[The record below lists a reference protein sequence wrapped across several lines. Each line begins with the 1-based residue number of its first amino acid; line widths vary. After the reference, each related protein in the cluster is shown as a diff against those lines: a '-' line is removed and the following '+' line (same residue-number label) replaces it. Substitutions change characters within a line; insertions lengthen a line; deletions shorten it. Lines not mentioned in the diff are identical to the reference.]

1 MGDRWGW
8 ASGTRGCEDQGREQ
22 AEPTG
27 GGRGLRASESSVHG
41 GTDVRES
48 GRVSP
53 SVERDPREQAERCP
67 GAGGACGGGRRGRG
81 SGAWG
86 AGRVSRER
94 RRLAWR
100 GRPTRP
106 NSHAAGFPRAGA
118 LVRLQ
123 DLDRKPGL

>member
-1 MGDRWGW
+1 MRTRA
-8 ASGTRGCEDQGREQ
+8 ASRPSPLAGAVGSGPQKAPFTVALTCVNQDVCPRVWRGTPGSRRRG
-22 AEPTG
+22 
-27 GGRGLRASESSVHG
+27 
-41 GTDVRES
+41 VRERAARA
-48 GRVSP
+48 G
-53 SVERDPREQAERCP
+53 EGGAAE
-67 GAGGACGGGRRGRG
+67 GAGRR
-81 SGAWG
+81 AG

-106 NSHAAGFPRAGA
+106 GAHAAGFPRVGA